1 MEIEQL
7 RTLVGVLA
15 WVAKETRCDL
25 AGKTA
30 LLQQSF
36 PKPQVKDLITGNQL
50 AKEALDYKH
59 LGIRAMPIP
68 LERLHAGV
76 ITDASWGNA
85 KEFGTYLESADSADY
100 WEELSDRWV
109 RHHLQ
114 PRMTAF
120 HPAAAPYG
128 PDLHDLL
135 PGREQELQ
143 VTGKSMVLTDQWTT
157 ADSLRTLSTTPWT
170 GSTTFYKQDKGNVL
184 DAKEIHAGY
193 EQLNKLFSQG
203 GEIVIFYDQDL
214 PKSQEPQNVTIGS
227 WKSYRLKRRTV
238 NTLSSE
244 TQSLVR
250 GLGAVHWFRVLIL
263 ESKGLHLS
271 ARDWQRSVAQL
282 PFICVVDSKSL
293 YDTVQKCVNPAAQC
307 EDKRTSIDIALIKEE
322 LSQLGGTIRWVDGRT
337 MLADSLTKE
346 MRSDLLRHVIE
357 TGRWSILEEGASLQR
372 KLLERSPS
380 HEVMF
385 VL

>member
-1 MEIEQL
+1 MI
-7 RTLVGVLA
+7 V
-15 WVAKETRCDL
+15 
-25 AGKTA
+25 
-30 LLQQSF
+30 
-36 PKPQVKDLITGNQL
+36 GNQL
-50 AKEALDYKH
+50 AKEALDFKH
-59 LGIRAMPIP
+59 LGIKVMPIP

-76 ITDASWGNA
+76 VTDASWGNA
-85 KEFGTYLESADSADY
+85 KEFGTYLESTDSPDY
-100 WEELSDRWV
+100 WEEHSDRWI

-114 PRMTAF
+114 PRLTAF
-120 HPAAAPYG
+120 HPAAAPSG

-135 PGREQELQ
+135 PERDQELR
-143 VTGKSMVLTDQWTT
+143 TGEQTTSLTDQWTT
-157 ADSLRTLSTTPWT
+157 SDSLRTLSTMPWT

-184 DAKEIHAGY
+184 DAKDIHAGY

-214 PKSQEPQNVTIGS
+214 PTSQVPQNVTIGA

-263 ESKGLHLS
+263 ESKGMHLS

-293 YDTVQKCVNPAAQC
+293 YDTVQKCVNPASQC
-307 EDKRTSIDIALIKEE
+307 EDKRTSIDIVLIKEE

-357 TGRWSILEEGASLQR
+357 SGRWSILEEGASLQQ
-372 KLLERSPS
+372 KLLERKPS
-380 HEVMF
+380 YEVMF

>member
-1 MEIEQL
+1 
-7 RTLVGVLA
+7 
-15 WVAKETRCDL
+15 
-25 AGKTA
+25 
-30 LLQQSF
+30 
-36 PKPQVKDLITGNQL
+36 
-50 AKEALDYKH
+50 
-59 LGIRAMPIP
+59 MPIP

-76 ITDASWGNA
+76 VTDASWGNA
-85 KEFGTYLESADSADY
+85 KEFGTYLESTDSPDY
-100 WEELSDRWV
+100 WEEHSDRWI

-114 PRMTAF
+114 PRLTAF
-120 HPAAAPYG
+120 HPAAAPSG

-135 PGREQELQ
+135 PERDQELR
-143 VTGKSMVLTDQWTT
+143 TGEQTTSLTDQWTT
-157 ADSLRTLSTTPWT
+157 SDSLRTLSTMPWT

-184 DAKEIHAGY
+184 DAKDIHAGY

-214 PKSQEPQNVTIGS
+214 PTSQVPQNVTIGA

-263 ESKGLHLS
+263 ESKGMHLS

-293 YDTVQKCVNPAAQC
+293 YDTVQKCVNPASQC
-307 EDKRTSIDIALIKEE
+307 EDKRTSIDIVLIKEE

-357 TGRWSILEEGASLQR
+357 SGRWSILEEGASLQQ
-372 KLLERSPS
+372 KLLERKPS
-380 HEVMF
+380 YEVMF